1 MLGHGCTY
9 EFINPFVEVII
20 RLPDPFVLRE
30 KVRRL
35 PVCSRA
41 GVHGASCWWL
51 YVPGWGMGGAGGF
64 ARVPVRPP
72 LGWSALLG
80 VQASRALLPDLGPG
94 TLKHTG
100 VLPDAGDPRSKP

>member
-1 MLGHGCTY
+1 MLGHGRTY

-35 PVCSRA
+35 RA

-51 YVPGWGMGGAGGF
+51 YVPGWGMGGAGRF
-64 ARVPVRPP
+64 ARVPVRAR
-72 LGWSALLG
+72 LGRSALLG